1 MQPQVLTVS
10 WIILETLASV
20 PLVTWCQLWF
30 GEVWNTIF
38 QHRAAV
44 LHSPPF
50 TACFK
55 GWTCLTC
62 LRNDWLRTEALCVT
76 LALAC
81 RISRF
86 GPPAAVAQWFSG
98 VVSRCC
104 FEMDHLENSWSPLK
118 VKHTPDCQVVDRKCV
133 FFHILSARRGDS
145 AEVLWLCRC
154 FVQDQGP
161 PRVQRCGKLQLCS
174 ARTLGASQHCPS

>member
-1 MQPQVLTVS
+1 M
-10 WIILETLASV
+10 ILETLASV

-38 QHRAAV
+38 QHRPAV

-50 TACFK
+50 TAWGTVRDLGTGLQNLK
-55 GWTCLTC
+55 VWSPGL
-62 LRNDWLRTEALCVT
+62 
-76 LALAC
+76 
-81 RISRF
+81 
-86 GPPAAVAQWFSG
+86 P
-98 VVSRCC
+98 VVFRRC
-104 FEMDHLENSWSPLK
+104 FEMDLENSWSPFCQAHISHISTLF
-118 VKHTPDCQVVDRKCV
+118 CQVVDWKCI

-161 PRVQRCGKLQLCS
+161 PWVQWCGKLQLCS